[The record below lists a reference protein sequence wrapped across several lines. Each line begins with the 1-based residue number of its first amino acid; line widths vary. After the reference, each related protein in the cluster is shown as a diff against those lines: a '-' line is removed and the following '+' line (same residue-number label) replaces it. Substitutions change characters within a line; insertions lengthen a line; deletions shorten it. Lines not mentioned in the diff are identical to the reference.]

1 MQIEI
6 HRHRMAM
13 PPADDGR
20 IAVGYDV
27 LVPEEDV
34 LAGAQGHIRILSP
47 GFREYRTYE
56 DATWVTDLPRGFE
69 RYAAWLDHEKAAQ
82 RQMLR
87 MVQEHCPETRE
98 WNEWPIFWAFVD
110 PASSQDTVHFS
121 IEQPTDSGPEAAA
134 SAQAGTPAV

>member
-1 MQIEI
+1 M
-6 HRHRMAM
+6 
-13 PPADDGR
+13 
-20 IAVGYDV
+20 

-34 LAGAQGHIRILSP
+34 LPDAQGQIRLVGP
-47 GFREYRTYE
+47 ELREYRTYE
-56 DATWVTDLPRGFE
+56 DATWVTDLPRGFQ

-82 RQMLR
+82 RQTLT
-87 MVQEHCPETRE
+87 MVQEHSPETRD
-98 WNEWPIFWAFVD
+98 WTGWPVFWAFVD